1 MGKSR
6 AQEGPKYNLSDGPVK
21 NRGCTDILF
30 FLLFAAH
37 IVVYVSVAATGITQ
51 GEPVRL
57 LTGQDY
63 QGKLCGLPSQV
74 TDEGLSLSNATNLYY
89 SMNVTTSL
97 ETVVGGMFSSSNT
110 TAFDP
115 NAVYASSASILDPV
129 SFIGTWGNSLII
141 DMTNYFSPVCT
152 TVCGYNVSDSSA
164 SALRTYVWEGPSD
177 PTMVANWD
185 DYVLAASTTPSLM
198 DPFTFTALPE
208 SICPYPAKNCVPL
221 QYANFTSILD
231 RYCVPQ
237 ILNADLSLLVPES
250 FSSSVS
256 NDLGDLTGDI
266 ITSWP
271 AILIMAFVGLA
282 IGVVYLY
289 ILRMCVGV
297 FIWISIFLCFLLIL
311 ASAISC
317 LLYSQKCVGESMFT
331 AATEVDTT
339 DALSTLFT
347 GTKACTNGYSIQSDS
362 GRDSFRYL
370 SYGLFGVAGI
380 YILVI
385 LFIANRIRLGIAVNK
400 VAAQFVRQN
409 MSTLLVPI
417 IQTLASIIW
426 WGIWVVCIVYTITVI
441 PEGYRDMSSTWVGN
455 MTEASAGCNGQAGVY
470 VRSYSNTTSPPSPV
484 YACKEAKYVIGWNF
498 WYSIGSLFWIN
509 GFVLSCGQCIIAGAV
524 GVWYFTAN
532 SLKGSLGFKPI
543 RTGFRNTFVYHVGT
557 MAFGSLLI
565 AIVNVLRLMF
575 FWVAKVQK
583 RNPGNK
589 LIAIFAW
596 IMYGFLSFLE
606 KVMRFI
612 NKNAYI
618 QTALMGTNFCVSC
631 KNAIKL
637 ILNNAMRI
645 GTLGFIGGVV
655 HFLGISFISVGT
667 VLAGWG
673 ILATWFDGQLTSPI
687 GPLLVI
693 FVVGYCIGSIVIS
706 VFSISVDAILQC
718 FVCDEEMN
726 KDDGGAKFTPA
737 LLQKFVEHEG
747 TAAKSGRPV
756 DVVGI

>member
-1 MGKSR
+1 
-6 AQEGPKYNLSDGPVK
+6 
-21 NRGCTDILF
+21 
-30 FLLFAAH
+30 
-37 IVVYVSVAATGITQ
+37 
-51 GEPVRL
+51 
-57 LTGQDY
+57 
-63 QGKLCGLPSQV
+63 
-74 TDEGLSLSNATNLYY
+74 
-89 SMNVTTSL
+89 
-97 ETVVGGMFSSSNT
+97 
-110 TAFDP
+110 
-115 NAVYASSASILDPV
+115 
-129 SFIGTWGNSLII
+129 
-141 DMTNYFSPVCT
+141 
-152 TVCGYNVSDSSA
+152 
-164 SALRTYVWEGPSD
+164 
-177 PTMVANWD
+177 
-185 DYVLAASTTPSLM
+185 
-198 DPFTFTALPE
+198 
-208 SICPYPAKNCVPL
+208 
-221 QYANFTSILD
+221 
-231 RYCVPQ
+231 
-237 ILNADLSLLVPES
+237 
-250 FSSSVS
+250 
-256 NDLGDLTGDI
+256 
-266 ITSWP
+266 
-271 AILIMAFVGLA
+271 
-282 IGVVYLY
+282 
-289 ILRMCVGV
+289 
-297 FIWISIFLCFLLIL
+297 
-311 ASAISC
+311 
-317 LLYSQKCVGESMFT
+317 
-331 AATEVDTT
+331 
-339 DALSTLFT
+339 
-347 GTKACTNGYSIQSDS
+347 
-362 GRDSFRYL
+362 
-370 SYGLFGVAGI
+370 
-380 YILVI
+380 
-385 LFIANRIRLGIAVNK
+385 
-400 VAAQFVRQN
+400 
-409 MSTLLVPI
+409 
-417 IQTLASIIW
+417 
-426 WGIWVVCIVYTITVI
+426 
-441 PEGYRDMSSTWVGN
+441 
-455 MTEASAGCNGQAGVY
+455 
-470 VRSYSNTTSPPSPV
+470 
-484 YACKEAKYVIGWNF
+484 
-498 WYSIGSLFWIN
+498 
-509 GFVLSCGQCIIAGAV
+509 
-524 GVWYFTAN
+524 
-532 SLKGSLGFKPI
+532 
-543 RTGFRNTFVYHVGT
+543 